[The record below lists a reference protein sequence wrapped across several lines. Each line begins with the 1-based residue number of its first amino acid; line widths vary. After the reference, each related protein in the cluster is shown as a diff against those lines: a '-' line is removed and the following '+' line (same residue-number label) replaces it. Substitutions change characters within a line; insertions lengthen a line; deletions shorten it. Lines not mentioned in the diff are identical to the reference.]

1 MIESIATVPPWAMT
15 LTAALTVV
23 AASAS
28 GALWLRGSGAALAA
42 RLPLLLA
49 LALGVL
55 LGDAFIHLLPHAW
68 RDLGAA
74 PTAMLCAAGFGL
86 FAVLGRLLPHR
97 HRHGNAPAL
106 LRDSGKALPVT
117 LWGDGLHNAM
127 DGVLLAL
134 AFSASPVLGLAT
146 WIGLLAHELPQ
157 EWGDLAVLVASGER
171 VSRAVALNLISALAI
186 VPGALLGLWLGEVAA
201 SALGWLVP
209 VVAGGFVYLAMF
221 VLTPALR
228 RACRRRPRGGVRL
241 AAVGAAG
248 IAAMGGLAVLEA
260 RLGLEHGHVH
270 WEAPSAPARPNFA
283 PWVPASRAY
292 TAPSPTSPR

>member
-1 MIESIATVPPWAMT
+1 MIEAIATLPPWAMT
-15 LTAALTVV
+15 MTAAMTVV

-28 GALWLRGSGAALAA
+28 GALWLRGSAAALAA
-42 RLPLLLA
+42 RLPMLLA
-49 LALGVL
+49 LAFGVL

-74 PTAMLCAAGFGL
+74 PSVLLFAAGFGL
-86 FAVLGRLLPHR
+86 FAALGRLLPHR
-97 HRHGNAPAL
+97 YRHAHSPPL
-106 LRDSGKALPVT
+106 LRDGGKALPVT

-171 VSRAVALNLISALAI
+171 VSRAVALNLVSAAAI
-186 VPGALLGLWLGEVAA
+186 LPGALLGLWLGDVAS
-201 SALGWLVP
+201 SALSWLVP
-209 VVAGGFVYLAMF
+209 VVAGGFVYLAGF
-221 VLTPALR
+221 VLGPALR
-228 RACRRRPRGGVRL
+228 RACLLRPRRRLHL
-241 AAVGAAG
+241 AAVGVAG
-248 IAAMGGLAVLEA
+248 LAAMGGLAVLEA

-270 WEAPSAPARPNFA
+270 WDSPTATGRPNFA
-283 PWVPASRAY
+283 PWSQRP
-292 TAPSPTSPR
+292 